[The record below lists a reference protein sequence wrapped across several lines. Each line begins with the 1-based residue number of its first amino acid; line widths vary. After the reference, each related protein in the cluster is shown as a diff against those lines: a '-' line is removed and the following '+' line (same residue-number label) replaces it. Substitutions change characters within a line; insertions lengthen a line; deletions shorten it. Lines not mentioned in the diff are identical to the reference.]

1 MPFLKYSFDFIR
13 LLILLSP
20 HSFISELVVSA
31 HFSLNKSV
39 ESCVC
44 VKKCF
49 VRNTTFRG
57 VCEKC
62 CAQFSGA
69 LQIFGGVSESAS
81 RGGTPPGGVCAS
93 RDLFEVWGPPSGGVQ
108 DPKSGVPGTPK
119 TGVPEP
125 TFDPPK
131 GPIGDLREITG
142 DRSPP
147 WILHLLI
154 KSGNFM
160 RRL

>member
-1 MPFLKYSFDFIR
+1 MEDVRGSIIYNYVHVYLERCFVLCK
-13 LLILLSP
+13 IL
-20 HSFISELVVSA
+20 E
-31 HFSLNKSV
+31 N
-39 ESCVC
+39 CVC
-44 VKKCF
+44 VKK
-49 VRNTTFRG
+49 VFRA
-57 VCEKC
+57 KHN
-62 CAQFSGA
+62 FSGCVRKV
-69 LQIFGGVSESAS
+69 LRTVFGDPQIFGGVSESAS
-81 RGGTPPGGVCAS
+81 RGGTPREGCALRVTFS
-93 RDLFEVWGPPSGGVQ
+93 RFGDPPSGGVQ